1 MDARDSHTVGDD
13 VVVPREA
20 DSFPYKVS
28 GEIIHRRCAAAP
40 LACIRD
46 LISQ

>member
-1 MDARDSHTVGDD
+1 VDLRGSHTVGDD

-28 GEIIHRRCAAAP
+28 GEIIHRHCAAAQ
-40 LACIRD
+40 LARIRD